1 MLSLIFCILSTGG
14 VFLTFRAF
22 KQWGINRYYAI
33 VINYGVA
40 STLGWSLAGGIPMM
54 KNAYDMPWFITTAIM
69 GAGFLYLFN
78 LTAKCTAELGV
89 AVSSI
94 ASKLSLIIPVVV
106 FLMIDP
112 NDLITGRK
120 ALALALALTSIVL
133 SSIGNNSKQRTHSKW
148 VFMLPVIIFIGSGAI
163 DLVFAW
169 FSGPNFI
176 PSTEYA
182 MAFTSI
188 PFTVAFIIG
197 GVIWIFQKGFSKKPT
212 KNDLLAG
219 LLLGVVNFGSLFFL
233 LGAYGIPGIE
243 KSVII
248 PVVNIGVVLFS
259 SLGAVV
265 IYRDRP
271 SKITWLGLI
280 IGCLSIIILMLT

>member
-22 KQWGINRYYAI
+22 EQWGVNRYYAI

-40 STLGWSLAGGIPMM
+40 STLGWILAGGIPMM
-54 KNAYDMPWFITTAIM
+54 KNAYDMPWFITTSVM
-69 GAGFLYLFN
+69 GIGFLFLFN
-78 LTAKCTAELGV
+78 LMAKCTAELGV

-94 ASKLSLIIPVVV
+94 ASKLSLVIPVVV
-106 FLMIDP
+106 FLIIDP
-112 NDLITGRK
+112 NDIITSHK
-120 ALALALALTSIVL
+120 ALALSLALASIIL
-133 SSIGNNSKQRTHSKW
+133 SSLGNKSKQRARSMW
-148 VFMLPVIIFIGSGAI
+148 VFMLPIIIFIGSGAI

-169 FSGPNFI
+169 FSGPDFI
-176 PSTEYA
+176 PSPEYA

-188 PFTVAFIIG
+188 PFTVAFIMG
-197 GVIWIFQKGFSKKPT
+197 SVIWFFQKELSKKPT
-212 KNDLLAG
+212 KNDFFAG
-219 LLLGVVNFGSLFFL
+219 LLLGVVNFSSLFFL
-233 LGAYGIPGIE
+233 LGAYGIPGID

-259 SLGAVV
+259 SLSAVV

-271 SKITWLGLI
+271 SKVTWLGLI
-280 IGCLSIIILMLT
+280 IGCLSIVILMLT